1 MFKST
6 GPLHDSCLSTCLC
19 HPTS

>member
-1 MFKST
+1 MFKRT